1 MKFSQSLFS
10 LLAVLIIFTVVANEE
25 IDSKNDLNIE
35 KELLEND
42 TLVVLNDG
50 EKTIGEPNSL
60 WSFLDSLLGSL
71 MHPLEKSTIF

>member
-1 MKFSQSLFS
+1 MKLSQSLFS
-10 LLAVLIIFTVVANEE
+10 LLAVLFIFTVVANEE
-25 IDSKNDLNIE
+25 IDSKNDLKIE
-35 KELLEND
+35 KERLEND

-50 EKTIGEPNSL
+50 EITIGEPNSL